1 MISADD
7 NMNMNDF
14 KAELF
19 FEISVMYEKKVNE
32 EPVVKKM
39 IIMINVN
46 DLQKEKKE
54 NNVMIFGLKVTND
67 DIVTKKVNDLLQKIG
82 DKKVS
87 I

>member
-1 MISADD
+1 LISADD